1 MEKTTIKTLFEIT
14 GKTARVFDI
23 NQGIVSFLV
32 NEGGKNYL
40 YELETEDM
48 GTDAY
53 LFLLESKEN
62 KTVFRFEQYG
72 NELIIN
78 EIK

>member
-1 MEKTTIKTLFEIT
+1 MEKTTIQNLFEIT
-14 GKTARVFDI
+14 GKTAMVFDI

-32 NEGGKNYL
+32 NEGGKDYL

-53 LFLLESKEN
+53 LFLL
-62 KTVFRFEQYG
+62 
-72 NELIIN
+72 
-78 EIK
+78 